1 MDGEAARPP
10 GPDPSQL
17 LKVLMAF
24 RNGDFSVRMPSDQT
38 GIDGKIADTLNEILD
53 LKSALLAEIGRV
65 AHAVGK
71 EGQVD
76 QRVHLPRGAGGWATA
91 IDAVNGLIQ
100 DLMAPLRDMA
110 RVIEAVARGDLN
122 WKVWTD
128 GGGNPPKGEF
138 LRTGRLVNDM
148 VTQLKCFASEVSR
161 VTREVGTEGKLGG
174 QADPR
179 GVAGTWKDLVGD
191 VNSMA
196 GNLTSQV
203 RNISEV
209 ATAIAMG
216 DLSRKI
222 TVEARNEFLELKNT
236 INTMVDQ
243 LNAFASEVTRVARAV
258 GTEGNL
264 GGQAFVR
271 GVAGTWKDLT
281 ENVNHLAGNLTAQ
294 VRAIAEVARA
304 VAAGDLSR
312 SISVQAAGEVALL
325 KDDLNA
331 MIRNLREAT
340 VRAQEQDWL
349 KTNLARLTR
358 MLQGQRDLQAVVDQV
373 LPELAPLVGAHH
385 GVFYLAEGEGEE
397 RVLHLLGSYAFQARK
412 SVCNQ
417 FRLGQGLVGQAAL
430 EKKRILIT
438 EVPADYVQLESGLG
452 RSVPLDLVVLP
463 VLFEGQVLAVVELA
477 SLNRF
482 SPVHLAF
489 LELLSESIGISLNT
503 ISATMRQEELLMESQ
518 TLAEELQDQQKDLQR
533 INQELEERTYLV
545 SAQKAEVE
553 AARAAIQEKA
563 EQLTLASRYKSEFL
577 ANMSHD
583 LRTPLN
589 SMLILARAL
598 EENAEAN
605 LTPRQVE
612 YAATI
617 HAAGLD
623 LLELLNDVLDLSK
636 IESRTSELERTPVP
650 FRDLVQ
656 FAERTFRPVAERKR
670 LRFETCLDPCLPP
683 SVSTDSRRL
692 RQVIRN
698 LLANAFKFTE
708 RGLVTF
714 SVAPVCCGWSRAHPA
729 LDRASRVVAFT
740 VKDTGIGIPA
750 EQREAIF
757 EAFHQADGNTSRK
770 FGGTGLGLSISRGI
784 ANLLGG
790 EIQLQSEVGKG
801 SAFTLYL
808 PADEAAGPGEAAA
821 GDMGR
826 EPAREEGPVFFMEEQ
841 EGVSR
846 TRQPL
851 TREAVAAVLN
861 RIQTL
866 THRYP
871 RRLLLV
877 EDDRAEVLALKE
889 LLEGPGVETV
899 VARDGREAL
908 EAIRS
913 RPFDCMVLDLNLPDM
928 TGLELLKRLRADG
941 AAQAPQAF
949 PVIVHTA
956 RELTRREEMELRRRA
971 ETIVVKDPGS
981 PERVFDET
989 ALFLDRAEAPVPR
1002 GKRRRREGRGRPLE
1016 GRRILLV
1023 DDDARNVFAL
1033 REMLERQGVSV
1044 QAAGTRAGSPPAAG
1058 GPPGGGPRPHGH
1070 HAARDGRLR
1079 GHPGRPAPGG
1089 MPGGP
1094 HHRPDRQGHEGGP
1107 GAVPGGRGLGLPH
1120 QAGGHR
1126 PAPGGD
1132 PGPAGRRG
1140 GAAVKAREIRA
1151 RRPEPTPLPYAFGAR
1166 KITPLPYASGVRKIT
1181 PLPYAS
1187 GVRKIT
1193 PLPYASGV
1201 RKITPLPYASGVRK
1215 ITPAF
1220 RATSSGS
1227 KCWRYHPRVWRN
1239 AS

>member
-76 QRVHLPRGAGGWATA
+76 QRIHLARGAGGWAVA
-91 IDAVNGLIQ
+91 IETVNGLVQ
-100 DLMAPLRDMA
+100 DLVAPLRDMA

-128 GGGNPPKGEF
+128 GGGNAPKGEF

-148 VTQLKCFASEVSR
+148 VTQLKCFATEVSR

-179 GVAGTWKDLVGD
+179 GVAGTWKDLVDD

-243 LNAFASEVTRVARAV
+243 LNAFASEVTRVAREV

-340 VRAQEQDWL
+340 LRTQEQDWL

-358 MLQGQRDLQAVVDQV
+358 LLQGQRDLQAVVDQV

-397 RVLHLLGSYAFQARK
+397 RVLRLLGSYAFQARK

-417 FRLGQGLVGQAAL
+417 FRLGEGLVGQAAL

-438 EVPADYVQLESGLG
+438 EVPADYVQVESGLG
-452 RSVPLDLVVLP
+452 RSAPLDLVVLP

-482 SPVHLAF
+482 SPAHLAF
-489 LELLSESIGISLNT
+489 LEQLSESIGIGLNT
-503 ISATMRQEELLMESQ
+503 ISATMRKEELLMESQ
-518 TLAEELQDQQKDLQR
+518 ALAEELQDQQKDLQR
-533 INQELEERTYLV
+533 INQELEERTNLV

-553 AARAAIQEKA
+553 AARAAIQDKA

-598 EENAEAN
+598 EENVETN

-636 IESRTSELERTPVP
+636 IESGTSELERTQVP
-650 FRDLVQ
+650 LRDLAQ

-683 SVSTDSRRL
+683 SVCTDSRRL

-714 SVAPVCCGWSRAHPA
+714 TVAPVCCGWSRAHPA

-750 EQREAIF
+750 HQREVIF

-808 PADEAAGPGEAAA
+808 PADEAVGPDEAAA
-821 GDMGR
+821 GDLVR

-841 EGVSR
+841 EGASR

-851 TREAVAAVLN
+851 TRAEVGAILD

-899 VARDGREAL
+899 VARNGREAL

-913 RPFDCMVLDLNLPDM
+913 RSFDCMVLDLNLPDM
-928 TGLELLKRLRADG
+928 TGLELLERLRADD
-941 AAQAPQAF
+941 AAQAPQVF

-956 RELTRREEMELRRRA
+956 RELTRREELELRRRA

-1002 GKRRRREGRGRPLE
+1002 GKRRRRGGRGRPLA

-1044 QAAGTRAGSPPAAG
+1044 QAAGTGREALRLLEAHPEVDLVLMDIMLPGMDGLAAIRAVRRLEGCREVPIIALTAKAMKGDREQCLEAGASDYLTKPVDTGRLLAAIRVQLEGAAG
-1058 GPPGGGPRPHGH
+1058 
-1070 HAARDGRLR
+1070 
-1079 GHPGRPAPGG
+1079 
-1089 MPGGP
+1089 
-1094 HHRPDRQGHEGGP
+1094 RQ
-1107 GAVPGGRGLGLPH
+1107 
-1120 QAGGHR
+1120 
-1126 PAPGGD
+1126 
-1132 PGPAGRRG
+1132 
-1140 GAAVKAREIRA
+1140 
-1151 RRPEPTPLPYAFGAR
+1151 
-1166 KITPLPYASGVRKIT
+1166 
-1181 PLPYAS
+1181 
-1187 GVRKIT
+1187 
-1193 PLPYASGV
+1193 
-1201 RKITPLPYASGVRK
+1201 
-1215 ITPAF
+1215 
-1220 RATSSGS
+1220 
-1227 KCWRYHPRVWRN
+1227 
-1239 AS
+1239 